1 MLHVSTFGG
10 YSLALNGI
18 PTYYALGDAGRQLS
32 AFLFV
37 NQNRYW
43 RKERL
48 EEMFWGEMESG
59 RARRAMNTALWRI
72 RTLLAGA
79 DEAEEESL
87 LISSG
92 NEILLRTSDRVK
104 VDACDLER
112 HVEAL
117 ALHGEDTPIDLA
129 ECQRL
134 LTQVA
139 NDYKG
144 PFLDGLASDWA
155 LVERERLH
163 CLYLRALLL
172 LMGAFTAEGRYELA
186 LDCARRSLAAD
197 PLRESVQRHAMRLY
211 VLNGQRV
218 EALRQ
223 YERCR
228 RILKEDCAVDPMPE
242 TRALY
247 DSIASGAVFGHMADQ
262 RALIIE
268 RQDAAAL

>member
-1 MLHVSTFGG
+1 MLQVSTFGG
-10 YSLALNGI
+10 FSVALNGV

-37 NQNRYW
+37 NQNRFW

-59 RARRAMNTALWRI
+59 RARRAMNTALWRL
-72 RTLLAGA
+72 RALLSSG
-79 DEAEEESL
+79 DDSVEASL
-87 LISSG
+87 LLSSG
-92 NEILLRTSDRVK
+92 NEILLRPSDQIK
-104 VDACDLER
+104 VDACELESL
-112 HVEAL
+112 VEAVSSRT
-117 ALHGEDTPIDLA
+117 ADLTT
-129 ECQRL
+129 CKRL
-134 LTQVA
+134 LNQA
-139 NDYKG
+139 ASNYKG
-144 PFLDGLASDWA
+144 PFLDGFASDWV

-163 CLYLRALLL
+163 CLYLRGLSQ
-172 LMGAFTAEGRYELA
+172 LMACFAADGLYELA
-186 LDCARRSLAAD
+186 LDCARRALAED

-228 RILKEDCAVDPMPE
+228 RILKEDCAVEPMPE

-247 DSIASGAVFGHMADQ
+247 DSIMSGAVFAQMDDE
-262 RALIIE
+262 RSIVIE
-268 RQDAAAL
+268 RQEVYSA